1 MKCIKFNKENF
12 AQTVIDLGLA
22 FSGEKFQID
31 FGDNNIKTAKV
42 VDCHADETGE
52 IPCSE
57 PNCECFYYCRCN
69 HPGCCPNSELVDM
82 GKMVVGWDEENERM
96 LSTHGC

>member
-12 AQTVIDLGLA
+12 GQTVIAMGLA
-22 FSGEKFQID
+22 FNGEKFQID
-31 FGDNNIKTAKV
+31 FGGGDIETAKV

-57 PNCECFYYCRCN
+57 PSCECFYYCRCN
-69 HPGCCPNSELVDM
+69 HPGCPNSELVDM
-82 GKMVVGWDEENERM
+82 GKMVVGWDEENDRM
-96 LSTHGC
+96 LSTFGW

>member
-12 AQTVIDLGLA
+12 GQTVIDLGLA

-31 FGDNNIKTAKV
+31 FGDDGVETAKV
-42 VDCHADETGE
+42 VDCYPDETGE

-57 PNCECFYYCRCN
+57 PSCECFYYCRCN
-69 HPGCCPNSELVDM
+69 HPGCPSSALVDI
-82 GKMVVGWDEENERM
+82 GKMVVGWDKENNRM
-96 LSTHGC
+96 ISTYSW